1 MKVNVKNVISSLNN
15 QPIEANALKKEILMF
30 IYIFSI
36 RKISTKSETV
46 NFIYNNSDSPEE
58 FVRLCFILGAIMK
71 NAPVLFATIDPDVL
85 FIKSLATY
93 YSDSDDFELISL
105 DEANGILSE
114 ILDVIHHCGGEDVP
128 SVSLFDLLDII
139 QSFADKDKTK
149 EFYMSAYHI
158 AMNLNSKMIGVCL
171 PSEP

>member
-1 MKVNVKNVISSLNN
+1 MKVNVKDVFSSLDN
-15 QPIEANALKKEILMF
+15 QPIEATTLEREILMF

-46 NFIYNNSDSPEE
+46 NFIYNHSDSPEE
-58 FVRLCFILGAIMK
+58 FVRLCFIFGAMVK
-71 NAPVLFATIDPDVL
+71 NAPVIFANMDADVL

-93 YSDSDDFELISL
+93 YSDNSDFELILL
-105 DEANGILSE
+105 DEADGILSE
-114 ILDVIHHCGGEDVP
+114 ISDAIRHYGGEDVP
-128 SVSLFDLLDII
+128 SVSLLDLLDVI